1 MQVEVRASGR
11 SMIARCHLTAIAS
24 SIRTVAVFVVAL
36 AASAG
41 WGAQPTITMSVG
53 PDEALNYPS
62 NLPSLPDEHTTI
74 FPPTPGSSAYRFF
87 ASSSLTG
94 GFSGTVVLETTD
106 LRTFAFAAGYANQVM
121 SVPVHFTTCNP
132 TYDSEFDENY
142 AGPGSVVQDPTL
154 PPGNLIMIYEAENH
168 CPGGVWQQPF
178 YATVGFA
185 RSADNGK
192 TWPPPANA
200 EFGNTDRYPVLK
212 LAAPEPAV
220 EPSPAA
226 MGNAIPSAIVDGN
239 YVYVTYVTPLGP
251 GATSDGKIRI
261 ARAMLG
267 GSGQVV
273 FSKWNNGAFST
284 PGIGGA
290 DSGFLPAGGCVGSQ
304 AMPSIYSIDALN
316 VFLLTFVCRSTPQAQ
331 AAWYFSTA
339 TSLDLQDWTVPQL
352 VGNSQFALVDPC
364 PGQMGSNGMSFDGW
378 YPSLMS
384 PGAASGHISQSGY
397 AFFLNG
403 CDTGSRTFA
412 RRTFSISAGPSAPN
426 IDQQGLTGSWY
437 QLATSGQGIEI
448 EVFPDHVT
456 QGTGFL
462 QGGWFTFDDVAS
474 GGADH
479 NRWYTFG
486 GNVRAGDSAAV
497 LHLYQNIGGN
507 FNALP
512 VTSSLQ
518 VGDVGLSFSDCTTAQ
533 LNYTFT
539 DGSGRRGTV
548 PITRL
553 TPNVSCAQAGS
564 TSASGDF
571 GLSGNWFDPTTSGQG
586 FIIELNPVD
595 KVLFFAWYTYA
606 INGQALGPAGQ
617 RWYTGQATYV
627 PGERSIPLSLYETTG
642 GLFNSIAPAPTT
654 AQVGTGS
661 FTYTSCGA
669 ATLSFS
675 FIAGSNAGQTGSVGL
690 TRVGPTPASCT
701 F

>member
-1 MQVEVRASGR
+1 MS
-11 SMIARCHLTAIAS
+11 AIGS

-36 AASAG
+36 AVSSG
-41 WGAQPTITMSVG
+41 RVWGAQPTITMSVG

-74 FPPTPGSSAYRFF
+74 FPPAPGSSAYRFF

-94 GFSGTVVLETTD
+94 GFSGAVVLETTD
-106 LRTFAFAAGYANQVM
+106 LQTFTFASGYSNQVM
-121 SVPVHFTTCNP
+121 SVPVRFTTCNP
-132 TYDSEFDENY
+132 AFDSEFDENY
-142 AGPGSVVQDPTL
+142 AGPGSVVQDPTR
-154 PPGNLIMIYEAENH
+154 PAGNLIMVYEAENH

-185 RSADNGK
+185 RSSDNGK

-200 EFGNTDRYPVLK
+200 EFGNADRYPVLK
-212 LAAPEPAV
+212 LAAPEPAA

-239 YVYVTYVTPLGP
+239 YLYVTYVAPLGP
-251 GATSDGKIRI
+251 GLTSDGRIRI
-261 ARAMLG
+261 ARALLG
-267 GSGQVV
+267 GNGQVV

-284 PGIGGA
+284 PGIGGS
-290 DSGFLPAGGCVGSQ
+290 DSGFLPSGGCVGGQ
-304 AMPSIYSIDALN
+304 AMPSIYYLDPLEI
-316 VFLLTFVCRSTPQAQ
+316 FLLTFVCRSVPQAQ

-352 VGNSQFALVDPC
+352 VRNSQFALIDPC
-364 PGQMGSNGMSFDGW
+364 PGQTGDGMSFDGW
-378 YPSLMS
+378 YPSLVS
-384 PGAASGHISQSGY
+384 PGSTSGHIAQSGY

-403 CDTGSRTFA
+403 CDTGKRTFM
-412 RRTFSISAGPSAPN
+412 RRTFSMSIGSSAPN

-437 QLATSGQGIEI
+437 QPATSGQGMEI
-448 EVFPDHVT
+448 EVFPDLVAP
-456 QGTGFL
+456 GTGFL
-462 QGGWFTFDDVAS
+462 QGGWFTFDAVAS

-479 NRWYTFG
+479 GRWYTFG
-486 GNVRAGDSAAV
+486 GEARAGDSAAV
-497 LHLYQNIGGN
+497 LPLYQNVGGN

-512 VTSSLQ
+512 VTYAVQ

-539 DGSGRRGTV
+539 DGSGRSGTV
-548 PITRL
+548 PLTRL
-553 TPNVSCAQAGS
+553 TPNVSCALASS

-571 GLSGNWFDPTTSGQG
+571 GLSGNWFDPTKSGQG
-586 FIIELNPVD
+586 FVIELNPLA

-606 INGQALGPAGQ
+606 VNGQALGAAGQ
-617 RWYTGQATYV
+617 RWYTGQANYV
-627 PGERSIPLSLYETTG
+627 PGGRSIPLSLYETTG

-654 AQVGTGS
+654 GQVGTGKLT
-661 FTYTSCGA
+661 FTSCNA

-675 FIAGSNAGQTGSVGL
+675 FIAGSNAGQTGGINL
-690 TRVGPTPASCT
+690 ARVGPAPASCT